1 MKKIMRDDT
10 EHGKEYYLASEVDA
24 LLAKQALI
32 QRAEEAFEASQQEQG
47 APVAWAE
54 EIIEDFHALYNSE
67 MIKENDSGDEL
78 IRLDAA
84 VCAVEEAAQRHTT
97 TPQPKQEQGVPEVG
111 FGNIKQE
118 QGKPVAD
125 LSRLKPENAQQV
137 REWIADGSFVQ
148 RAIDTM
154 FELSQEITA
163 LKQEQGEPVA
173 WMVWG
178 DNNVPSLTFTKPAD
192 KYVFDALCRRLFPLT
207 DEQIK
212 DVANSCMWWVREQDI
227 LDDAIEF
234 ARAIEAAHGI
244 KENI

>member
-1 MKKIMRDDT
+1 MKEVLK
-10 EHGKEYYLASEVDA
+10 LALDA
-24 LLAKQALI
+24 LIDGDWYIGQLEDIVYSPVDSGMHAIRAKAQKAIKALEEALAKQALI

-54 EIIEDFHALYNSE
+54 EIIDDFHALYNSE

-118 QGKPVAD
+118 QGEPWGACVSGRVFVGALPEHVRK
-125 LSRLKPENAQQV
+125 LSEDEGLPIQWLYTTPQQ
-137 REWIADGSFVQ
+137 R
-148 RAIDTM
+148 
-154 FELSQEITA
+154 
-163 LKQEQGEPVA
+163 K
-173 WMVWG
+173 
-178 DNNVPSLTFTKPAD
+178 
-192 KYVFDALCRRLFPLT
+192 PLT

-234 ARAIEAAHGI
+234 ARAIEAAHNI